1 MSELISSGSAISAL
15 NYGSRWAKKI
25 HNGLVVPSCERQQ
38 STQGKD
44 GCTSTHIQQQQLQH
58 STYMMKMVL
67 NSFIQLVQTVM

>member
-44 GCTSTHIQQQQLQH
+44 GCTSTHIQQQH

-67 NSFIQLVQTVM
+67 NSFIQSVQTVM